1 MIYENGALKQILL
14 PIGYYQNGTF
24 YYYLKDHLGNN
35 RVTINSSGAVV
46 EKSHYYPSGTRFF
59 TESTSNSLNPIP
71 FRYNGKEME
80 TMNGLNLIDYGAR
93 RRFAGLPIW
102 TGRDEKAELYKNL
115 SPYCYAANNPVNA
128 IDPDGHVV
136 IFINGQHTGNG
147 GSSSYWYD
155 SNSNRHFD
163 KEVMTHFNDNT
174 SSRHQYLD
182 GALGG
187 WFNNTLAAVPPW
199 MSNLHAD
206 NRESAGLRYG
216 RTHAKE
222 ILESLHRTNGVID
235 ESLKIVSHSMGAAY
249 SKGFVRALMEVAWA
263 YPKLSKGLKI
273 SMFDFDPFQA
283 SELTAVPK
291 VHTQQFTH
299 NGKKKGK
306 WYDFFNPMVNIADE
320 QQQGVKNSNPN
331 GDNNDYIESPTEKNH
346 SITTFFGDIS
356 KMEEGTYKWNGT
368 QWVKQ

>member
-1 MIYENGALKQILL
+1 MATISPLSSTPSDYTVLTTDYVGNMIYENGALKQILL
-14 PIGYYQNGTF
+14 PVGYYQNGTF

-59 TESTSNSLNPIP
+59 TESTSNSTAIP

-80 TMNGLNLIDYGAR
+80 AMNGLNLVDYGAR

-128 IDPDGHVV
+128 IDPDGHLV

-155 SNSNRHFD
+155 SSSNRHFD
-163 KEVMTHFNDNT
+163 KEVMTHFGDNS

-199 MSNLHAD
+199 MSNLNAD
-206 NRESAGLRYG
+206 NRECDGFTYARA
-216 RTHAKE
+216 HEK
-222 ILESLHRTNGVID
+222 
-235 ESLKIVSHSMGAAY
+235 KI
-249 SKGFVRALMEVAWA
+249 
-263 YPKLSKGLKI
+263 
-273 SMFDFDPFQA
+273 
-283 SELTAVPK
+283 
-291 VHTQQFTH
+291 
-299 NGKKKGK
+299 
-306 WYDFFNPMVNIADE
+306 
-320 QQQGVKNSNPN
+320 
-331 GDNNDYIESPTEKNH
+331 
-346 SITTFFGDIS
+346 
-356 KMEEGTYKWNGT
+356 
-368 QWVKQ
+368 